1 VEALALRM
9 SVPRDEMLKRVAS
22 LNFLRVSASDTARA
36 RRSSHPTARMMTA
49 TVVNSTAGAAVD

>member
-9 SVPRDEMLKRVAS
+9 SVPRDEMLKRVSS
-22 LNFLRVSASDTARA
+22 LNFPGVPGR

-49 TVVNSTAGAAVD
+49 TVVNSTAGAAAD